1 MHHFTAPTKQVIF
14 FFIPPP
20 TSYQRASAPTSRQLI
35 GQRPP
40 AVCYFLKPNSINSS
54 LRARSK
60 KPLIEKTGQCK
71 KNTLVHIHKDI
82 SLPFY
87 IYLYIYTALYL
98 LKWYPVVDSFTPR
111 FYFSTLFLTLLITKE
126 GAGAGIKSRRCPP
139 HPRLQKHPMHITIY
153 TVCTTFAFFLFLKS
167 REVLG

>member
-1 MHHFTAPTKQVIF
+1 MLCTILLLRRNKWFF
-14 FFIPPP
+14 FFIPP

-35 GQRPP
+35 GRRPP

-111 FYFSTLFLTLLITKE
+111 FYFSTLFFLLYWLQRRGRGLDKE
-126 GAGAGIKSRRCPP
+126 SSLSSPP
-139 HPRLQKHPMHITIY
+139 PPPKTPDAYNHIYSLYNFCI
-153 TVCTTFAFFLFLKS
+153 FFFF
-167 REVLG
+167 